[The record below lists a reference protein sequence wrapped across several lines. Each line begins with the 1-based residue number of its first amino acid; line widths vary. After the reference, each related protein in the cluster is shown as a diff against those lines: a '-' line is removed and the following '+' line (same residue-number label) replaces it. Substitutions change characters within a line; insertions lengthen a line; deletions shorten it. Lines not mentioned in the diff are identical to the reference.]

1 MFVRSEIVISGWIIF
16 VIYVKDLSSCN
27 ELKLII
33 NHGRF
38 ILSHFRNARLNQN
51 SITAWIS
58 EILQSHLLC
67 FILFKFRLGQNEM
80 ISIRWK
86 VLLWKFNFNLHSIHV
101 LSYLS
106 WINIV
111 ENTILLGDWFY
122 KKKCLKQSLAVCM
135 TFIV

>member
-1 MFVRSEIVISGWIIF
+1 MFARSEIVISGWIIF
-16 VIYVKDLSSCN
+16 AIYVKDLSSCN
-27 ELKLII
+27 EGIFLFCLTFK
-33 NHGRF
+33 
-38 ILSHFRNARLNQN
+38 FRNARLNQI
-51 SITAWIS
+51 SIAAWIS
-58 EILQSHLLC
+58 EILQSHLLY

-135 TFIV
+135 TLIV